1 MPAAHATAQSAL
13 FTGFHEDEQAP
24 VTPVMAQYIEI
35 KNANPDCLLFY
46 RMGDFY
52 ELFFDDAVT
61 ASKAL
66 GITLTKRG
74 KHKGDDIPMCG
85 VPVQAADDYLQK
97 LIALGH
103 RVAVCEQLEDPA
115 EAKKR
120 GSKSVVKRDVVRL
133 VTPGT
138 VTEEK
143 LLDAHEASYLL
154 SICRTGAGDE
164 SNYGLAWID
173 LSTGEFHLSESA
185 IETLSSD
192 VARINPKEIL
202 LPDTL
207 YDDKKVRASLSLKT
221 ALTPLPSALTDSTA
235 AERRLI
241 EFFNVLAIESF
252 GRFSRAEIAAA
263 GLVLSYVER
272 TQRGAKPTLS
282 PPAREARADYM
293 EIDPAARLNL
303 ELTRTLSGEKKGSLL
318 SLLDETQTAAGSRL
332 LGLQLCAPLTDVT
345 LINERLDAVEIFL
358 QESTLRSRLRDILKQ
373 IPDLPRALSRLAL
386 NRAGPRDLGQIRE
399 SLSSIEALKVLFE
412 ASAELSSVILIEQ
425 ALLELSKLPISLHDT
440 LSAALK
446 DELPNFTRDGNFIAQ
461 GFSPELDEQR
471 DYRDSAQKL
480 ILGLQQTYIEQT
492 GIKTLK
498 IKHNNILGYFIETGV
513 QYAKRLRESGLSE
526 TFFHRQTLAS
536 QARFS
541 TNELNEIQARIF
553 GAASSAQSLEEKIFD
568 ELRGK
573 ILQQDAALKMAS
585 EAIAA
590 LDVLSSL
597 AELSANNSWTRPLV
611 DTSLNFKIEGG
622 WHVVVERA
630 LQDAKQPPFISNDC
644 DLSAQ
649 DQSAGAIWLLTGP
662 NMAGKSTYLRQNAL
676 IVILA
681 QMGSYVPAKSAH
693 IGFIDKLFSRVG
705 AADDLARG
713 RSTFMVEMVETAA
726 ILNQATERS
735 LVILDEIGRGT
746 ATFDGLSIAWAS
758 VEHLHEVNKCRAL
771 FATHF
776 HELTALKSRLPRL
789 HTMTMLVKEWQGDVV
804 FLHRVGIGV
813 ADGSYGIQVAK
824 LAGLP
829 ASVISRAR
837 EVLTQLE
844 ASERAPKMTELAQ
857 DLSLFTNEAK
867 VEKKN
872 PVLALVDEIN
882 PDTLS
887 PKEALE
893 ALYRLKQASSAS
905 R

>member
-1 MPAAHATAQSAL
+1 MSTTPASAQVPL

-74 KHKGDDIPMCG
+74 KHRGEDIPMCG
-85 VPVQAADDYLQK
+85 VPVHAADDYLQK
-97 LIALGH
+97 LIGLGH

-120 GSKSVVKRDVVRL
+120 GSKAVVRRDVVRL
-133 VTPGT
+133 ITPGT

-154 SICRTGAGDE
+154 SICRTGGMDE
-164 SNYGLAWID
+164 SAYGLAWID
-173 LSTGEFHLSESA
+173 LSTGEFHLFEST
-185 IETLSSD
+185 IETLESD

-207 YDDKKVRASLSLKT
+207 YEDKKVRAALSVKA
-221 ALTPLPSALTDSTA
+221 ALTPLPSALIDSTM
-235 AERRLI
+235 AERQLL
-241 EFFNVLAIESF
+241 EFFNVLALDSF
-252 GRFSRAEIAAA
+252 GHFSRAEIAAA
-263 GLVLSYVER
+263 GLVLSYVAR
-272 TQRGAKPTLS
+272 TQRGAKPVLS
-282 PPAREARADYM
+282 PPMRELRTSFM

-318 SLLDETQTAAGSRL
+318 SLLDETHTAAGSRL
-332 LGLQLCAPLTDVT
+332 LCQQLCAPLTDT
-345 LINERLDAVEIFL
+345 QLINERLDAVEAFI
-358 QESTLRSRLRDILKQ
+358 EDPTLRFRLRDILKQ
-373 IPDLPRALSRLAL
+373 IPDLSRALSRLAL

-412 ASAELSSVILIEQ
+412 ANAELSSITLIEQ
-425 ALLELSKLPISLHDT
+425 AVLELGKLPASLHDT

-446 DELPNFTRDGNFIAQ
+446 DELPAFTRDGNFIAA

-480 ILGLQQTYIEQT
+480 ILGLQQAYIEQT

-498 IKHNNILGYFIETGV
+498 IKHNNILGYFIETGA
-513 QYAKRLRESGLSE
+513 QYAERMRESSLSE

-541 TNELNEIQARIF
+541 TNELNEIQGRIF
-553 GAASSAQSLEEKIFD
+553 GAASSVQSLEEKIFE

-573 ILQQDAALKMAS
+573 ILEQDGTLKIAS
-585 EAIAA
+585 EAIAT
-590 LDVLSSL
+590 LDVLSAL
-597 AELSANNSWTRPLV
+597 AELSSNNAWTRPVV

-622 WHVVVERA
+622 RHVVVERA
-630 LQDAKQPPFISNDC
+630 LLDTTQPPFIPNDC
-644 DLSAQ
+644 DLSA
-649 DQSAGAIWLLTGP
+649 DNENAGAIWLLTGP

-676 IVILA
+676 IAILA

-693 IGFIDKLFSRVG
+693 IGIIDKLYSRVG

-713 RSTFMVEMVETAA
+713 RSTFMVEMLETAA

-746 ATFDGLSIAWAS
+746 ATFDGLSIAWAT

-804 FLHRVGIGV
+804 FLHQVGAGV

-844 ASERAPKMTELAQ
+844 ASERAPKMAEFAQ
-857 DLSLFTNEAK
+857 DLSLFTNEVK
-867 VEKKN
+867 VEEKN

-882 PDTLS
+882 PDVLS
-887 PKEALE
+887 PKQALE
-893 ALYRLKQASSAS
+893 ALYRLKQASSLS
-905 R
+905 Q